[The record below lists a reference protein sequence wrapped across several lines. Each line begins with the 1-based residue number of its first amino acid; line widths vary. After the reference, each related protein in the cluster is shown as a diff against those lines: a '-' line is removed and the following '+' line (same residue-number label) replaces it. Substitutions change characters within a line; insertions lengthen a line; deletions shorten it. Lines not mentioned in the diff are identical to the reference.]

1 MASDETFHPPGDDPY
16 WNESGWFG
24 FAVPERDINGF
35 VYYFHDVRTGI
46 SGGGPALWDPTGQEV
61 YDCLFY
67 DWRWQQPP
75 TGALEFGDFT
85 LPNSLRHR
93 VVEPTRRY
101 RLTYD
106 ALGLE
111 LDLEWTSLM
120 APHTLG
126 DGTGGA
132 PHHFD
137 QPGRMTGSLVLDGER
152 IDVDC
157 YSMRDRTWG
166 PHHPGA
172 RRPGDYLWA
181 VASPEAHWHTI
192 TVAGREPGRDVVIGG
207 YLMRD
212 GELGELVKGT
222 RRVLERR
229 AGAPAQ
235 VVLDAQDHLG
245 RSLHAEGDVRTAL
258 RWLGWPG
265 RMTFW
270 TLTDWRWDGLQGWGE
285 DQEFF
290 PREQVRS
297 LIRSS
302 DPEVSSR

>member
-1 MASDETFHPPGDDPY
+1 MANDISGDETFHPAGDDPY

-46 SGGGPALWDPTGQEV
+46 AGGGPALWDPTGEEV

-75 TGALEFGDFT
+75 TGALHFADFT
-85 LPNSLRHR
+85 LPNSLRHT
-93 VVEPTRRY
+93 VVEPAHRY
-101 RLTYD
+101 RLSYD
-106 ALGLE
+106 APGLE
-111 LDLEWTSLM
+111 LDLEWSSLM

-126 DGTGGA
+126 DGAGGA

-137 QPGRMTGSLVLDGER
+137 QPGRMAGSLVLDGER
-152 IDVDC
+152 VDVDC

-181 VASPEAHWHTI
+181 IASPEQHWHTI
-192 TVAGREPGRDVVIGG
+192 TVAGREAGVDVVIGG

-222 RRVLERR
+222 RRVLSRR
-229 AGAPAQ
+229 AGAARPGGQGGPRRRARPALARLAGPHD
-235 VVLDAQDHLG
+235 VLDADRLAVGRPAGLG
-245 RSLHAEGDVRTAL
+245 RG
-258 RWLGWPG
+258 PG
-265 RMTFW
+265 V
-270 TLTDWRWDGLQGWGE
+270 LP
-285 DQEFF
+285 
-290 PREQVRS
+290 PRA
-297 LIRSS
+297 
-302 DPEVSSR
+302 DPVADPLKHPAR